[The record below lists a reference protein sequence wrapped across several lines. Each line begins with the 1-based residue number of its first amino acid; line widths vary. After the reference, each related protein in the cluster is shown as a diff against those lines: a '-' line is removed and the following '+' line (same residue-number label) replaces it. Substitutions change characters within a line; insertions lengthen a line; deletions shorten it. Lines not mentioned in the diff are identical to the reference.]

1 MSTVRFPF
9 NGLFGKIAL
18 AFRHKNRRPTEYQRP
33 QLTTPNFIIPK
44 SVEQLL
50 EPRRGFAAWLLN
62 SNDYPRNIIPG
73 GKEMMLRL
81 AEEKRERR
89 RARNR
94 RLAGIA

>member
-1 MSTVRFPF
+1 MSTIRFPF
-9 NGLFGKIAL
+9 KGLFGKVAA
-18 AFRHKNRRPTEYQRP
+18 AFRHKNRRSTESRNIPARP
-33 QLTTPNFIIPK
+33 ATPVIPLPEK
-44 SVEQLL
+44 
-50 EPRRGFAAWLLN
+50 RGGLAHWLFAGDN
-62 SNDYPRNIIPG
+62 PRNLSPG

>member
-1 MSTVRFPF
+1 MSTIRFPF
-9 NGLFGKIAL
+9 KGLFGKVAT
-18 AFRHKNRRPTEYQRP
+18 AFRHKNRRPIEHQKP
-33 QLTTPNFIIPK
+33 QPPTAKPAIPEP
-44 SVEQLL
+44 V

-62 SNDYPRNIIPG
+62 SNDYPKNIIVG